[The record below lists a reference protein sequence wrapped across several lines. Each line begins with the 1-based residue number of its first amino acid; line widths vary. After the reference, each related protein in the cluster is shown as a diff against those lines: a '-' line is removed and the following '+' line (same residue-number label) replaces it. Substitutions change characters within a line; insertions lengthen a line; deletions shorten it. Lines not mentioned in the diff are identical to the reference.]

1 MSLLPQVRLYWRE
14 SERDAASR
22 RVHRVLMFTLIR
34 TDSPPPPMSVQ
45 GVSVRHPPWT
55 E

>member
-34 TDSPPPPMSVQ
+34 TDSPPRMSVQ
-45 GVSVRHPPWT
+45 WVSVRHPPWT